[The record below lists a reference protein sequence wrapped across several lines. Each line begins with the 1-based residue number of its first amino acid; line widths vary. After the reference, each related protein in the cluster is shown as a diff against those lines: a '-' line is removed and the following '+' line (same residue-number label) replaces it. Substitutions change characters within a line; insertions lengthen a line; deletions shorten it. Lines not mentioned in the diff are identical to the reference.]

1 MGKKMYQTKTWS
13 SVSYPQGCW
22 LWTSSGMMYWNNN
35 KGSQKHSSTIKIC
48 RDMGGMS
55 EVSYVFMNKGS
66 NVCASGSR
74 DIVTY
79 DRCAMAAKAAGNKK
93 MYDNR
98 SWSSTSY
105 PYGCWVWTNGKYYW
119 NNQKSSKTHTS
130 TVKVCWGKGGSQ
142 PTKAP
147 TTQGKFAMMT
157 KGSNVC

>member
-1 MGKKMYQTKTWS
+1 MAYSLMT
-13 SVSYPQGCW
+13 
-22 LWTSSGMMYWNNN
+22 
-35 KGSQKHSSTIKIC
+35 
-48 RDMGGMS
+48 
-55 EVSYVFMNKGS
+55 KGS
-66 NVCASGSR
+66 NVCKSG
-74 DIVTY
+74 TY
-79 DRCAMAAKAAGNKK
+79 AIENYDQCKAAADKAGKDMLDSK
-93 MYDNR
+93 